1 MHRFGIAFAVSS
13 LAVASAATSGASAQ
27 FVNGQV
33 IQGRYYY
40 PNINTPY
47 NDPLYDFTRTL
58 VDGTDFTSGYDSGWR
73 FDFVGN
79 RFRIDFFLPSDASY
93 FYFDLA
99 DGHTFNGYTLKD
111 LRHDS
116 VVRGRL
122 GRRRHAGQLVAGA
135 HRRERRHA
143 GARLPAARPAL
154 LLSRRLRRV
163 RGAVRAGAGCARAA
177 RARRRRRAAPRAV
190 TAMQWCDSHD
200 ASTTRP
206 LAR

>member
-1 MHRFGIAFAVSS
+1 MIRRSGMAFAVSS
-13 LAVASAATSGASAQ
+13 LAVATVATSGASAQ

-111 LRHDS
+111 LNGTIPSFAGAS
-116 VVRGRL
+116 VVAATQGNWSNVLTVASADMLVLDFRQL
-122 GRRRHAGQLVAGA
+122 GQHYFYQGDFVEFEVQFVPAPGA
-135 HRRERRHA
+135 
-143 GARLPAARPAL
+143 LAL
-154 LLSRRLRRV
+154 LALGGV
-163 RGAVRAGAGCARAA
+163 AV
-177 RARRRRRAAPRAV
+177 RRRAR
-190 TAMQWCDSHD
+190 
-200 ASTTRP
+200 
-206 LAR
+206 